1 MRCVCPCH
9 ELIKCDACP
18 ESKPSARTSCYFPS
32 YLGKAKSTQEKG
44 NLEDSNCATRVSREK
59 LCRLL
64 CFLLAAFCA
73 RVFFTKLCNGLQE
86 IAGQAVLWGRGTLP
100 PGPCCPE
107 EGTICRGRHWP
118 GRQRSCVLFPALLPS
133 EREVLPPFF
142 PNAAYRVL

>member
-1 MRCVCPCH
+1 MCNKSIER
-9 ELIKCDACP
+9 
-18 ESKPSARTSCYFPS
+18 
-32 YLGKAKSTQEKG
+32 KALQAAVFLAG
-44 NLEDSNCATRVSREK
+44 C
-59 LCRLL
+59 LL
-64 CFLLAAFCA
+64 CSC
-73 RVFFTKLCNGLQE
+73 FFTKLCNGLQE